1 VGSLTPTF
9 VPARLVGL
17 AVKHPCTF
25 ALTSRLPSGLRVPLN
40 ASVTLWEATAPVK
53 LPTSHCPPQR
63 GRLEPRYIK
72 SGISPSPPPPP
83 RGQLQ
88 RVPPILR
95 MMKSDPM
102 ASCSKAPRGLFVL
115 LWVTRIFTGLSI
127 SPGPSSRQRSNRYA
141 FRAGRN
147 LPDKEFRYLRT
158 VIVTAAVYW
167 GFSSELAPL
176 PLTFQHWAGI
186 SPYTCACAFAKT
198 YGFVNQSLEPFL
210 CDPQQ
215 LPQ

>member
-83 RGQLQ
+83 QGQLQ

-127 SPGPSSRQRSNRYA
+127 SPGPSSRQRSDRYA

-167 GFSSELAPL
+167 GFGSTLAHL

-198 YGFVNQSLEPFL
+198 YGFVNQSPEPFL

>member
-1 VGSLTPTF
+1 MGSLTPSF
-9 VPARLVGL
+9 DPARLVCL
-17 AVKHPCTF
+17 AVKHPCAF
-25 ALTSRLPSGLRVPLN
+25 ALTSRLPPGLRVPLN

-53 LPTSHCPPQR
+53 LPTSHCPLL
-63 GRLEPRYIK
+63 GLGPRHTK
-72 SGISPSPPPPP
+72 SGISPFPPPPP
-83 RGQLQ
+83 QGQLQ

-102 ASCSKAPRGLFVL
+102 ASCSEAPRGLFVL

-127 SPGPSSRQRSNRYA
+127 SPGPSSRQCPDRYA

-167 GFSSELAPL
+167 GFNSKLYLELP
-176 PLTFQHWAGI
+176 P
-186 SPYTCACAFAKT
+186 
-198 YGFVNQSLEPFL
+198 
-210 CDPQQ
+210 D
-215 LPQ
+215 